1 MMKKPTS
8 LRLDMQALEN
18 IKLSPCNQLT
28 KDDPNSKDEAK
39 DAFSIH
45 CFDQLQLEHGRIHM
59 DLWGLYMDLYGFI

>member
-28 KDDPNSKDEAK
+28 KDDPNSFRIKPK
-39 DAFSIH
+39 MHSAFTVLINSNWNK
-45 CFDQLQLEHGRIHM
+45 HGRI
-59 DLWGLYMDLYGFI
+59 YMDLYGFI